1 MSLNYRYIFSSVIF
15 RPVRTCWCDWVQPVS
30 ISPEAF
36 VVILQHRNERKRQ
49 IRTAQMLVRGITD
62 DRCKVGNRWKM
73 TLDYTSCCCRPLLSF
88 YMFSQVFV
96 KSKVTSLE
104 DSPKLN
110 DEERSFR
117 QIMRRQN
124 VFVLFP
130 TKTSVDAAD
139 IFNKNVENVDV
150 KKSYVLVVIDGTW

>member
-1 MSLNYRYIFSSVIF
+1 
-15 RPVRTCWCDWVQPVS
+15 
-30 ISPEAF
+30 
-36 VVILQHRNERKRQ
+36 
-49 IRTAQMLVRGITD
+49 
-62 DRCKVGNRWKM
+62 
-73 TLDYTSCCCRPLLSF
+73 
-88 YMFSQVFV
+88 MFSQVFV

-104 DSPKLN
+104 DSPKLS

-130 TKTSVDAAD
+130 TKTSVDAAN